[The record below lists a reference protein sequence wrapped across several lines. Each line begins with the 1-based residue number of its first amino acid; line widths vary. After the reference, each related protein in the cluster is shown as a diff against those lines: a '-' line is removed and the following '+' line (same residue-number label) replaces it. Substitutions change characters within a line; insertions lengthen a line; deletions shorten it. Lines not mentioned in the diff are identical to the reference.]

1 MTNIGLFEAKKTPPL
16 DTLAQLKKLDLKPNL
31 KLQKRARS
39 KWYTST
45 LALRLKYSVDED
57 DILYKMYSHSINCC
71 QILTQNGNK
80 ITSRF
85 CNTRICNVCN
95 RIRTAKMMNGYI
107 SQMANFKNIEFITLT
122 IPNCKSFELKEKIE
136 EMYKAF
142 INIKGVYTKRG
153 IKLNGLRKLE
163 ITYNS
168 ITDTFHPHFH
178 LLMEGHNGKQFV
190 DEWLKRFPK
199 ANIKG
204 QDVRDADQNCLN
216 EIFKYSTKVLTN
228 NHKGGFIVFA
238 QAINTIMRVMY
249 GKRSIQTFGSIRK
262 VAEDVDDIKSQEYD
276 NIPEYEFME
285 WIWKDCD
292 WVNGLKPNISQTLTG
307 YISPE
312 TEFIFVE

>member
-1 MTNIGLFEAKKTPPL
+1 MTNIGLFEAKNAPPL
-16 DTLAQLKKLDLKPNL
+16 DTLAQLRKLDLKPNL
-31 KLQKRARS
+31 NLQKRARS
-39 KWYTST
+39 KWYTSS
-45 LALRLKYSVDED
+45 LVLRLKYSVDED
-57 DILYKMYSHSINCC
+57 DILYKMYSHAINCC

-107 SQMANFKNIEFITLT
+107 SQMANFENIEFITLT
-122 IPNCKSFELKEKIE
+122 IPNCKSFELKDKIE
-136 EMYKAF
+136 EMYSVFVK
-142 INIKGVYTKRG
+142 IKDVYKKKG
-153 IKLNGLRKLE
+153 IKINGIRKLE

-168 ITDTFHPHFH
+168 ITDTYHPHFH
-178 LLMEGHNGKQFV
+178 LLVEGYYGKQIV
-190 DEWLKRFPK
+190 DDWLARFPK
-199 ANIKG
+199 ASIKG
-204 QDVRDADQNCLN
+204 QDYRDAEQNSLN

-228 NHKGGFIVFA
+228 NHKGGFIVFS

-262 VAEDVDDIKSQEYD
+262 VAEDVDDVKSQEYD

-292 WVNGLKPNISQTLTG
+292 WINGLKPNIIQTLTG

-312 TEFIFVE
+312 IEFIFVE

>member
-1 MTNIGLFEAKKTPPL
+1 MTNIGLFEAKNAPPL
-16 DTLAQLKKLDLKPNL
+16 DTLAQLGKLDLKRNL
-31 KLQKRARS
+31 NLQKRARS

-45 LALRLKYSVDED
+45 LALRLKYSVDEE

-122 IPNCKSFELKEKIE
+122 IPNCKSFELKDKIE
-136 EMYKAF
+136 EMYSVFVK
-142 INIKGVYTKRG
+142 IKGVYKKKG
-153 IKLNGLRKLE
+153 IKINGLRKLE

-168 ITDTFHPHFH
+168 ITDTYHPHFH
-178 LLMEGHNGKQFV
+178 LLVEGYYGKQIV
-190 DEWLKRFPK
+190 DDWLFRFPK

-204 QDVRDADQNCLN
+204 QDYRDADQNSLN

-238 QAINTIMRVMY
+238 HAINTIMRVMY

-262 VAEDVDDIKSQEYD
+262 VAEDVDDVKSQEYD
-276 NIPEYEFME
+276 NIPEYDFME

-292 WVNGLKPNISQTLTG
+292 WVNSLKPHTRQTLTG

>member
-1 MTNIGLFEAKKTPPL
+1 MTNICQFEVKKPPPL

-107 SQMANFKNIEFITLT
+107 SQMANFESIEFITLT
-122 IPNCKSFELKEKIE
+122 IPNCKAEELKEKIE

-153 IKLNGLRKLE
+153 NKLNGLRKLE

-168 ITDTFHPHFH
+168 ITDTYHPHFH
-178 LLMEGHNGKQFV
+178 LLVEGNYGKQFV

-204 QDVRDADQNCLN
+204 QHYRDADQNSLN

-262 VAEDVDDIKSQEYD
+262 VAEDVDDVKSQEYD
-276 NIPEYEFME
+276 NIPEYDFME

-292 WVNGLKPNISQTLTG
+292 WVKGKGTNTTQTLTG
-307 YISPE
+307 YISPDI
-312 TEFIFVE
+312 EFIFVE